1 MAVQTHHWYS
11 GDMIRMGIL
20 EGKKGIVM
28 GVANSR
34 SIAWGIARKLAEQ
47 GADLCFTYQGESL
60 LKRIEPLA
68 HSINSNFIL
77 ECDVLNNHSI
87 KNTFGNINKKWGSL
101 DFVLHSIAFSDKNEL
116 KGKYIDSTRE
126 NFSKTML
133 ISCFSFTEVAK
144 EAYPLMNNGGSMV
157 TLTYDGSQRAVPN
170 YNVMGV
176 AKAALES
183 SVRYLAA
190 DLGEY
195 GIRVNSLSAGVMK
208 TLAMAGISGG
218 KTMMKWS
225 EKNSLMKRNITLD
238 EIGNSGLYLLS
249 DLSSGVTGETHYV
262 DCGYNKVGVPK
273 EI

>member
-1 MAVQTHHWYS
+1 
-11 GDMIRMGIL
+11 MGIL
-20 EGKKGIVM
+20 KGKKGVVM
-28 GVANSR
+28 GVANNH
-34 SIAWGIARKLAEQ
+34 SIAWGIAQKLAEQ
-47 GADLCFTYQGESL
+47 GAELCFTYQGESL
-60 LKRIEPLA
+60 LRRIEPLA
-68 HSINSNFIL
+68 QSIDNKFIL
-77 ECDVLNNHSI
+77 ECDVLSNKSI
-87 KNTFGNINKKWGSL
+87 KNTFSQIKKKWGSL

-116 KGKYIDSTRE
+116 KGKYVDSTRE
-126 NFSKTML
+126 NFSNTML
-133 ISCFSFTEVAK
+133 ISCFSFTEIAK
-144 EAYPLMNNGGSMV
+144 EAYPLMTNGGAML

-190 DLGEY
+190 DLGENN
-195 GIRVNSLSAGVMK
+195 IRVNALSAGVMK

-218 KTMMKWS
+218 KDMMKWS

-238 EIGNSGLYLLS
+238 EVGNSGLYLLS
-249 DLSSGVTGETHYV
+249 DMSTGVTGETHYV